1 MKCVSLF
8 CLVGT
13 VGVRF
18 SGLLFDHVWA
28 EKIKGRLYRKELLSV
43 RSHSGLAIVKAGQ
56 SIVSILAV

>member
-18 SGLLFDHVWA
+18 SGLLFDHVSV
-28 EKIKGRLYRKELLSV
+28 EKKGRLYRKELLSV
-43 RSHSGLAIVKAGQ
+43 RSHSGLAIVKAHR